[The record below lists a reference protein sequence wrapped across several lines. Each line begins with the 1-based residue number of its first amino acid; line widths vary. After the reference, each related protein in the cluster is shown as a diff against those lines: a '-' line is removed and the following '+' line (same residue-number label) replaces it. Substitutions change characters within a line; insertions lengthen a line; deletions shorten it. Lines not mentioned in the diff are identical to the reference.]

1 MKIDKTTTFF
11 TSLFIVLFAIFAV
24 NNILNSK
31 LLEGLSYMI
40 IAILIAMIYAIYV
53 ISLYVDKYHKEVEL
67 LRKDLAN
74 LNREISQAFDAVDN
88 NFAALVHAIDDFAA
102 ELEGEDQ

>member
-53 ISLYVDKYHKEVEL
+53 ISLYIDKYHKEVEL